1 MEEQELIEAKRARNF
16 IWTAAEKYEFEPMF
30 LAFSPDGTADMY
42 LNLIIGLAYKWYD
55 QEKIDAFFNQLG
67 GKNQELY
74 EGLLWIGLENALYPK
89 EEKIRSALRDIRKEY
104 ARESLRRYRKYKEY
118 SRIDQIRNGHCREIL
133 GQSSGLKEEDE
144 QILYAFSFSEDMS
157 TDQILKQTRE
167 NLWKYFAYRPTEK
180 KKGNY
185 FLQKVSGAFQ
195 SFGKVSATYVRARNY
210 DDQNTFF

>member
-1 MEEQELIEAKRARNF
+1 
-16 IWTAAEKYEFEPMF
+16 
-30 LAFSPDGTADMY
+30 MY

-74 EGLLWIGLENALYPK
+74 EGLLWIGLENTLYPK

-144 QILYAFSFSEDMS
+144 QILHAFSFSEDMS
-157 TDQILKQTRE
+157 TDRNSGNRQEKICGNILLIVRLKEERKLFSAE
-167 NLWKYFAYRPTEK
+167 GIRSISVFWKSKCYLCTC
-180 KKGNY
+180 
-185 FLQKVSGAFQ
+185 QKL
-195 SFGKVSATYVRARNY
+195 
-210 DDQNTFF
+210 